1 MTPRINPSG
10 RWETAAERLDL
21 GDTDRRTVAFGGS
34 EPDPT
39 EPGSLSLEEL
49 TPAERSVFIAVEWN
63 GYAPAQVARATDR
76 APSTARTLLARA
88 RRKMGVSV

>member
-1 MTPRINPSG
+1 MSPKINPG
-10 RWETAAERLDL
+10 RNWFTGKELLDL

-39 EPGSLSLEEL
+39 EPGYPLEEL

-63 GYAPAQVARATDR
+63 GYEPAQVARATDR

-88 RRKMGVSV
+88 RRKMGVKA